1 MHAWGDRH
9 YRFQTASMG
18 KAFMWVLIGFA
29 TEDGILDPDEP
40 IHRTWT
46 GEGELSHPH
55 KTLNRGHHRTLT
67 WRHLIG
73 PKDRSAHQGGFPME
87 LGSAWAKGREGLP
100 EWATWTGDP
109 FYDLYSHV
117 KPGTR
122 EHYSSAGFWRL
133 GQALTFVWDRDLKE
147 VLDERLFGRIG
158 IHPRRWDWYTGRT
171 VSESKYFYPDIPDS
185 YTYLDPPYEINGHVV
200 RSGPGWVV
208 MSPSDIARFGHLLAT
223 RGKWK
228 GEQLVDPDWLAGTQR
243 REPLRREWR
252 KHLLHGNGPRSPPEG
267 FQPSPFYRDDEA
279 LLPDDLFVGPG
290 LGFRFSVRILE
301 MDDVRIGIAGLG
313 HRALNWI
320 RLLQEIP
327 GVPDY
332 GKSMTGSSRCRH
344 ARWATS
350 APATTWRCFPIMRT
364 SSRSTGWTRWDC
376 V

>member
-1 MHAWGDRH
+1 MWLTALEGDKSVENEIPEWLTYPGDDWIEITPAEAGLDVEAFDRFLSGLDIKGASFGGEDHTGDKWGTVLTRGGYLVHAWGNRH

-29 TEDGILDPDEP
+29 VEDGILDPDEP

-46 GEGELSHPH
+46 GEGEVSHPH

-73 PKDRSAHQGGFPME
+73 AKDRSAHQGGFPME
-87 LGSAWAKGREGLP
+87 LGNAWAKGREGRP

-117 KPGTR
+117 EPGTK

-158 IHPRRWDWYTGRT
+158 VPAGRWDWYAGRT
-171 VSESKYFYPDIPDS
+171 VSENKYLYPDIPDS

-228 GEQLVDPDWLAGTQR
+228 GELLVDPKWLRG
-243 REPLRREWR
+243 
-252 KHLLHGNGPRSPPEG
+252 HSGGNRCGVSGESTHYTAMAQVTTDG
-267 FQPSPFYRDDEA
+267 FNHPHSVVTTS
-279 LLPDDLFVGPG
+279 LLPDDLFVGPVRVSG
-290 LGFRFSVRILE
+290 SV
-301 MDDVRIGIAGLG
+301 
-313 HRALNWI
+313 
-320 RLLQEIP
+320 
-327 GVPDY
+327 
-332 GKSMTGSSRCRH
+332 
-344 ARWATS
+344 
-350 APATTWRCFPIMRT
+350 
-364 SSRSTGWTRWDC
+364 
-376 V
+376 